1 MEIHVG
7 DLLIRNVPEE
17 LRDALKARAS
27 AHKRSLSDEARVLL
41 NAAIVA
47 GEHNAMRPSPNAAEA
62 FREFGIEMG
71 QSADEEAE
79 WLKILEDARKAP
91 DRLVADFE

>member
-1 MEIHVG
+1 MRVG

-27 AHKRSLSDEARVLL
+27 AHKRSLSDEARILL
-41 NAAIVA
+41 NAAIVG
-47 GEHNAMRPSPNAAEA
+47 GEHNVVPPVSNAAEA
-62 FREFGIEMG
+62 FREFGDAMG